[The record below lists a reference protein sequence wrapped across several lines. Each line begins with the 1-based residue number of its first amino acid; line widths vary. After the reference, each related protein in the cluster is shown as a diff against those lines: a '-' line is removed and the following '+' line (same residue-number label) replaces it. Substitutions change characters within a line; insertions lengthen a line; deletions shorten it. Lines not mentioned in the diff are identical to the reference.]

1 MTNEELKIKLDE
13 FLSKNK
19 LSGITLANLNLIIK
33 ISELYLDLKEE
44 LADVKFSSVDLENYK
59 RLDLLTKID
68 LVKKIFKKYNYPI
81 SNETIDKILSDG
93 TIDFREYE
101 YDKDYLP
108 SVHEGI
114 VAGCAGIKDDFRFIS
129 IPNSGYITDAVIF
142 AHELAHYTVG
152 IPENTTDHMVSES
165 LAIFTEFLMEDELSS
180 MGYNEEMKY
189 VRKLRFKNTL
199 NKSYL
204 IRIMAFI
211 NVYFTFGDF
220 EYDSYKKL
228 YGKMT
233 EESYNRELSKI
244 KDYFASEIEDL
255 HPQRSLYY
263 IFGCVYA
270 YYMYDKLKSDKAYI
284 NNIYQAFS
292 IPYRTNLQS
301 FSKALGIYKI
311 ESDLKEA
318 ITSYKTEL
326 NNEMKT
332 L

>member
-19 LSGITLANLNLIIK
+19 LSGITLANLDLIIK

-59 RLDLLTKID
+59 RLDLFTKID

-114 VAGCAGIKDDFRFIS
+114 VAGCAGIKDDFKFIS

-189 VRKLRFKNTL
+189 VRKLRFKDTL

-292 IPYRTNLQS
+292 IPYRTDLQS

-326 NNEMKT
+326 NNETKT

>member
-233 EESYNRELSKI
+233 EESYNSELSKI

-301 FSKALGIYKI
+301 FSEALGIYKI

-326 NNEMKT
+326 NNETKT

>member
-19 LSGITLANLNLIIK
+19 LSGITLANLDLIIK

-270 YYMYDKLKSDKAYI
+270 YYMYDKLKSDKSYI
-284 NNIYQAFS
+284 NNIYQVFS

-301 FSKALGIYKI
+301 FSIALGIYKI

-326 NNEMKT
+326 NNETKT

>member
-44 LADVKFSSVDLENYK
+44 LADVKFSKVDLENYK

-108 SVHEGI
+108 SIHEGI

-270 YYMYDKLKSDKAYI
+270 YYMYDKLKSDKSYI

-301 FSKALGIYKI
+301 FSIALGIYKI

-326 NNEMKT
+326 NNETKT

>member
-19 LSGITLANLNLIIK
+19 LSGITLANLDLIIK

-180 MGYNEEMKY
+180 MGYKEEMKY
-189 VRKLRFKNTL
+189 VRKLRFKDTL

-292 IPYRTNLQS
+292 IPYRTDLQS

-326 NNEMKT
+326 NNETKT

>member
-59 RLDLLTKID
+59 RLDLFTKID

-189 VRKLRFKNTL
+189 VRKLRFKDTL

-270 YYMYDKLKSDKAYI
+270 YYMYDKLKSDKSYI

-292 IPYRTNLQS
+292 IPYRTDLQS

-326 NNEMKT
+326 NNETKT

>member
-44 LADVKFSSVDLENYK
+44 LADIKFSSVDLENYK
-59 RLDLLTKID
+59 RLDLFTKID

-270 YYMYDKLKSDKAYI
+270 YYMYDKLKSDKSYI

-301 FSKALGIYKI
+301 FSIALGIYKI

-326 NNEMKT
+326 NNETKT

>member
-59 RLDLLTKID
+59 RLDLFTKID

-114 VAGCAGIKDDFRFIS
+114 VAGCAGINDDFRFIS

-142 AHELAHYTVG
+142 THELAHYTVG

-189 VRKLRFKNTL
+189 VRKLRFKDTL

-326 NNEMKT
+326 NNETKT

>member
-1 MTNEELKIKLDE
+1 MTNEELKIKLDD

-19 LSGITLANLNLIIK
+19 LSGITLANLDLIIK

-189 VRKLRFKNTL
+189 VRKLRFKDTL

-292 IPYRTNLQS
+292 IPYRTDLQS

-326 NNEMKT
+326 NNETKT

>member
-44 LADVKFSSVDLENYK
+44 LADIKFSSVDLENYK
-59 RLDLLTKID
+59 RLDLFTKID

-292 IPYRTNLQS
+292 IPYRTDLQS
-301 FSKALGIYKI
+301 FSEALGIYKI

-326 NNEMKT
+326 NNETKT

>member
-1 MTNEELKIKLDE
+1 MSNEELKIKLDE

-19 LSGITLANLNLIIK
+19 LSGITLANLDLIIK

-292 IPYRTNLQS
+292 IPYRTDLQS

-326 NNEMKT
+326 NNETKT

>member
-19 LSGITLANLNLIIK
+19 LSGITLANLDLIIK

-59 RLDLLTKID
+59 RLDLFTKID

-270 YYMYDKLKSDKAYI
+270 YYMYDKLKSDKSYI

-301 FSKALGIYKI
+301 FSIALGIYEL

-326 NNEMKT
+326 NNETKT

>member
-59 RLDLLTKID
+59 RLDLFTKID

-114 VAGCAGIKDDFRFIS
+114 VAGCAGINDDFRFIS

-142 AHELAHYTVG
+142 THELAHYTVG

-189 VRKLRFKNTL
+189 VRKLRFKDTL

-301 FSKALGIYKI
+301 FSIALGIYKI

-326 NNEMKT
+326 NNETKT

>member
-44 LADVKFSSVDLENYK
+44 LADVKFSNVDLENYK

-180 MGYNEEMKY
+180 MGYNQEMKY

-292 IPYRTNLQS
+292 IPYRTDLQS

-326 NNEMKT
+326 NNETKT

>member
-59 RLDLLTKID
+59 RLDLFTKID

-114 VAGCAGIKDDFRFIS
+114 VAGCAGINDDFRFIS

-292 IPYRTNLQS
+292 IPYRTDLQS
-301 FSKALGIYKI
+301 FSIALGIYKI

-326 NNEMKT
+326 NNETKT

>member
-59 RLDLLTKID
+59 KLDLFTKID

-189 VRKLRFKNTL
+189 VRKLRFKDTL

-233 EESYNRELSKI
+233 EESYNSELSKI

-292 IPYRTNLQS
+292 IPYRTDLQS
-301 FSKALGIYKI
+301 FSEALGIYKI

-326 NNEMKT
+326 NNETKT

>member
-59 RLDLLTKID
+59 RLDLFTKID

-114 VAGCAGIKDDFRFIS
+114 VAGCAGINDDFRFIS

-270 YYMYDKLKSDKAYI
+270 YYMYDKLKSDKSYI

-292 IPYRTNLQS
+292 IPYRTDLQS

-326 NNEMKT
+326 NNETKT

>member
-19 LSGITLANLNLIIK
+19 LSGITLANLDLIIK

-220 EYDSYKKL
+220 EYDGYKKL

-301 FSKALGIYKI
+301 FSIALGIYKI

-326 NNEMKT
+326 NNETKT

>member
-19 LSGITLANLNLIIK
+19 LSGITLANLDLIIK

-59 RLDLLTKID
+59 RLDLFTKKD

-180 MGYNEEMKY
+180 MGYNQEMKY
-189 VRKLRFKNTL
+189 VRKLRFKDTL

-292 IPYRTNLQS
+292 IPYRTDLQS

-326 NNEMKT
+326 NNETKT

>member
-19 LSGITLANLNLIIK
+19 LSGITLANLDLIIK

-44 LADVKFSSVDLENYK
+44 LADVKFSKVDLENYK

-270 YYMYDKLKSDKAYI
+270 YYMYDKLKSDKSYI

-301 FSKALGIYKI
+301 FSIALGIYKI

-326 NNEMKT
+326 NNETKT

>member
-44 LADVKFSSVDLENYK
+44 LADIKFSSVDLENYK
-59 RLDLLTKID
+59 RLDLFTKID

-228 YGKMT
+228 YRKMT
-233 EESYNRELSKI
+233 EESYNSELSKI

-301 FSKALGIYKI
+301 FSIALGIYKI

-326 NNEMKT
+326 NNETKT

>member
-19 LSGITLANLNLIIK
+19 LSGITLANLDLIIK

-228 YGKMT
+228 YRKMT
-233 EESYNRELSKI
+233 EENYNRELSKI

-263 IFGCVYA
+263 IFGCVHA

-292 IPYRTNLQS
+292 IPYRSNLQS
-301 FSKALGIYKI
+301 FSIALGIYKI

-318 ITSYKTEL
+318 IASYKTEL
-326 NNEMKT
+326 NNETKT

>member
-19 LSGITLANLNLIIK
+19 LSGITLANLDLIIK

-44 LADVKFSSVDLENYK
+44 LSDVKFSSVDLENYK

-114 VAGCAGIKDDFRFIS
+114 VAGCAGINDDFRFIS

-292 IPYRTNLQS
+292 IPYRTDLQS

-326 NNEMKT
+326 NNETKT

>member
-44 LADVKFSSVDLENYK
+44 LADIKFSKVDLDNYK
-59 RLDLLTKID
+59 RLDLFTKID

-292 IPYRTNLQS
+292 IPYRTDLQS
-301 FSKALGIYKI
+301 LSKALGIYKI

-326 NNEMKT
+326 NNETKT

>member
-19 LSGITLANLNLIIK
+19 LSGITLANLDLIIK

-59 RLDLLTKID
+59 RLDLFTKID

-108 SVHEGI
+108 SIHEGI
-114 VAGCAGIKDDFRFIS
+114 VAGCAGINDDFRFIS

-189 VRKLRFKNTL
+189 VRKLRFKDTL

-292 IPYRTNLQS
+292 IPYRTDLQS

-326 NNEMKT
+326 NNETKT

>member
-19 LSGITLANLNLIIK
+19 LSGITLVNLDLIIK

-114 VAGCAGIKDDFRFIS
+114 IAGCAGIKDNFRFIS

-292 IPYRTNLQS
+292 IPYRTDLQS

-318 ITSYKTEL
+318 VTSYKTEL
-326 NNEMKT
+326 NNETKT

>member
-19 LSGITLANLNLIIK
+19 LSGITLANLDLIIK

-59 RLDLLTKID
+59 RLDLFTKID

-81 SNETIDKILSDG
+81 SNETIDKLLSDG

-108 SVHEGI
+108 SIHEGI
-114 VAGCAGIKDDFRFIS
+114 VAGCAGINDDFRFIS

-189 VRKLRFKNTL
+189 VRKLRFKDTL

-301 FSKALGIYKI
+301 FSIALGIYKI

-326 NNEMKT
+326 NNETKT

>member
-44 LADVKFSSVDLENYK
+44 LADVKFSKVDLDNYK
-59 RLDLLTKID
+59 RLDLFTKID

-189 VRKLRFKNTL
+189 VRKLRFKDTL

-301 FSKALGIYKI
+301 FSIALGIYKI

-326 NNEMKT
+326 NNETKT

>member
-19 LSGITLANLNLIIK
+19 LSGITLANLDLIIK

-204 IRIMAFI
+204 IRIIAFI

-301 FSKALGIYKI
+301 FSEALGIYKI

-318 ITSYKTEL
+318 INSYKTEL
-326 NNEMKT
+326 NNETKT

>member
-19 LSGITLANLNLIIK
+19 LSGITLANLDLIIK

-59 RLDLLTKID
+59 RLDLFTKID

-114 VAGCAGIKDDFRFIS
+114 IAGCAGIKDDFRFIS

-270 YYMYDKLKSDKAYI
+270 YYMYDKLKSDKSYI

-292 IPYRTNLQS
+292 IPYRTDLQS

-326 NNEMKT
+326 NNETKT

>member
-292 IPYRTNLQS
+292 IPTGLT
-301 FSKALGIYKI
+301 YKVF
-311 ESDLKEA
+311 LKH
-318 ITSYKTEL
+318 
-326 NNEMKT
+326 
-332 L
+332 

>member
-33 ISELYLDLKEE
+33 ISELYLDLNEE

-292 IPYRTNLQS
+292 IPYRTDLQS
-301 FSKALGIYKI
+301 FSEALGIYKI

-326 NNEMKT
+326 NNEAKT

>member
-1 MTNEELKIKLDE
+1 MTNEELKIKVDE

-19 LSGITLANLNLIIK
+19 FSGIVLNNLTLFIK

-44 LADVKFSSVDLENYK
+44 LEDVKFSNVDLENYP
-59 RLDLLTKID
+59 RLDLFTKID
-68 LVKKIFKKYNYPI
+68 LVKKLIDKYNYPI
-81 SNETIDKILSDG
+81 SGETIDKILSDG
-93 TIDFREYE
+93 TIDFKEYE

-108 SVHEGI
+108 SVHEDI
-114 VAGCAGIKDDFRFIS
+114 VDGCAGIKDDFRFIS
-129 IPNSGYITDAVIF
+129 TPNSGYITDAVIF

-152 IPENTTDHMVSES
+152 IPENTTDHMESES

-189 VRKLRFKNTL
+189 VRKLRFKDTL

-233 EESYNRELSKI
+233 EESYNSELSKI
-244 KDYFASEIEDL
+244 KDYFDSEVEDL

-263 IFGCVYA
+263 TFGCVYA
-270 YYMYDKLKSDKAYI
+270 YYMYDKLKSDPSYIENINKAY
-284 NNIYQAFS
+284 S
-292 IPYRTNLQS
+292 MPYRTDLQS
-301 FSKALGIYKI
+301 FSEALGIYEI
-311 ESDLKEA
+311 ESELKRA
-318 ITSYKTEL
+318 INSYKNEL
-326 NNEMKT
+326 NNETKT

>member
-233 EESYNRELSKI
+233 EESYNRDLSKI

-292 IPYRTNLQS
+292 IPYRTDLQS

-326 NNEMKT
+326 NNETKT

>member
-1 MTNEELKIKLDE
+1 MTNKELKIKLDE

-19 LSGITLANLNLIIK
+19 LSGITLANLDLIIK

-59 RLDLLTKID
+59 RLDLFTKID

-270 YYMYDKLKSDKAYI
+270 YYMYDKLKSDKSYI

-292 IPYRTNLQS
+292 IPYRTDLQS

-326 NNEMKT
+326 NNETKT

>member
-33 ISELYLDLKEE
+33 ISELYLDLNEE
-44 LADVKFSSVDLENYK
+44 LADVKFSNVDLENYK

-81 SNETIDKILSDG
+81 SNETIDKILSDS

-152 IPENTTDHMVSES
+152 IPENTIDHMVSES

-270 YYMYDKLKSDKAYI
+270 YYMYDKLKSDKSYI

-301 FSKALGIYKI
+301 FSIALGIYKI

-326 NNEMKT
+326 NNETKT

>member
-59 RLDLLTKID
+59 RLDLFTKID

-270 YYMYDKLKSDKAYI
+270 YYMYDKLKSDKSYI

-301 FSKALGIYKI
+301 FSIALGIYKI

-326 NNEMKT
+326 NNETKT

>member
-233 EESYNRELSKI
+233 EESYNSELSKI

-292 IPYRTNLQS
+292 IPYRTDLQS
-301 FSKALGIYKI
+301 FSEALGIYEL

-326 NNEMKT
+326 NNETKT